1 MSSTHPA
8 SLVKS
13 SADLNIHLSKS
24 VYPSWRLR
32 VERQDQGKAIKKLAW
47 TFSVSLVAALISQTS
62 LGLAQQPQPSRRPP
76 ISTRIEDA
84 PATEQDNL
92 RMLATNLNAMRSRYF
107 AKGDAT
113 SIANMYTHNAVY
125 TELMPRLSMMNG
137 RKQIE
142 NHFRELF
149 AAHATE
155 LNSTVTRA
163 EMVDAD
169 TQIVGGDYSLVAGGK
184 RTAGHFVQTLKR
196 EDGEW
201 RIAVHIF
208 ARPEPVT
215 FQELNEYRG

>member
-1 MSSTHPA
+1 MSPTHPA
-8 SLVKS
+8 SLLES
-13 SADLNIHLSKS
+13 SADLDNRLTGP
-24 VYPSWRLR
+24 VYSLR
-32 VERQDQGKAIKKLAW
+32 RPRAERHERGRIAKKLLR
-47 TFSVSLVAALISQTS
+47 TFSFSLVAALIIQTN
-62 LGLAQQPQPSRRPP
+62 LGLAQQSQPPKRSP

-113 SIANMYTHNAVY
+113 SIANMYTPNAIY
-125 TELMPRLSMMNG
+125 TELMPRLMMMNG

-169 TQIVGGDYSLVAGGK
+169 TQIVGGDYFLVAGGK

-196 EDGEW
+196 EGGEW

-208 ARPEPVT
+208 ARPEPIT
-215 FQELNEYRG
+215 FQEMNEYRG